1 MTAPRTSESTWDWP
15 LIAIAAMMTVIGL
28 LAISSAGSAFADAY
42 LDNRWYFV
50 QRQGVALV
58 AGAALGGA
66 LLFVPR
72 RSLFA
77 ASGLPQWLFALFLL
91 ILVMVP
97 GIGRTV
103 KGAQRWIDLGVI
115 NFQPTELAKLALVLA
130 LARFF
135 AGNEGRL
142 RDVAGAAVPAVFWML
157 PFALCAVWQKDFGTI
172 VLLVGTTAVMAYVA
186 GLEVRWLALSG
197 LVAAVP
203 LGLLI
208 AIEPYRM
215 ERVLNFTNPFLDA
228 EGSGY
233 QVVQGWIA
241 LATGGL
247 TGSGLGAGVAQRG
260 FLPEAHTDMLAAVI
274 GEEMGAIGWA
284 IVVAL
289 QAGLL
294 YRVFLVAQRL
304 TELFDILLAT
314 GVGALLGA
322 QAVINLAVIGG
333 LMPSKGLVLPLLSY
347 GSSAAFVHVFSIAL
361 VIRLDHDRRLAGLE
375 PAVAAPSRALA

>member
-1 MTAPRTSESTWDWP
+1 MNAPRTTESVWDWP
-15 LIAIAAMMTVIGL
+15 LIAIAALTTVIGL
-28 LAISSAGSAFADAY
+28 LSISSAGSAFADAY

-50 QRQGVALV
+50 QRQAFALAGGVLV
-58 AGAALGGA
+58 GGA
-66 LLFVPR
+66 LLFVSK
-72 RSLFA
+72 RSLLA
-77 ASGLPQWLFALFLL
+77 ASGLPQWLLTFVLL

-97 GIGRTV
+97 GIGRSV
-103 KGAQRWIDLGVI
+103 KGAQRWIDLGVV

-142 RDVAGAAVPAVFWML
+142 RDVAGAAFPAVAWML
-157 PFALCAVWQKDFGTI
+157 PFALCAMWQKDFGTI
-172 VLLVGTTAVMAYVA
+172 VLLLGTTAVMSYVA
-186 GLEVRWLALSG
+186 GLEVRWLALAGG
-197 LVAAVP
+197 LATIP

-208 AIEPYRM
+208 AMEPYRV

-228 EGSGY
+228 DGSGY

-247 TGSGLGAGVAQRG
+247 TGAGLGAGVAQRG

-294 YRVFLVAQRL
+294 YRVFLIAQRS
-304 TELFDILLAT
+304 TQLFDILLAS

-322 QAVINLAVIGG
+322 QAVINFAVIGG
-333 LMPSKGLVLPLLSY
+333 LMPTKGLVLPLLSY
-347 GSSAAFVHVFSIAL
+347 GSSAAFVHVLSLAL
-361 VIRLDHDRRLAGLE
+361 VLRLDHERRLAALE
-375 PAVAAPSRALA
+375 PALAAPSRALA